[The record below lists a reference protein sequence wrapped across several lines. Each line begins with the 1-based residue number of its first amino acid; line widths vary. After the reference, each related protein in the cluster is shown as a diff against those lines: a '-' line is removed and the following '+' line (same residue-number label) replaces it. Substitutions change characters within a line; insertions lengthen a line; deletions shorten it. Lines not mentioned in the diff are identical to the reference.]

1 MKLLHRLRPR
11 TIRGKLA
18 WFFTIAII
26 SAVCVLY
33 VAMVLLQQRLIR
45 SEWSESLGAQA
56 RLIATNSQAAFDFQ
70 DRAEATRL
78 LGAVADNNPAILRA
92 RLLRRGERQP
102 FAEFARFDAAQLVMP
117 EPPAQGAGVHFS
129 HGQHLLPWSSGN
141 SRRDGVDLSHGHY
154 LAVWAPIPGSD
165 GGAAIELVAS
175 LDAMHD
181 AIDHMALETGASLLA
196 LLVAL
201 LWLSARAARRMAT
214 PLQDLNQLMAR
225 ISDDPALAER
235 ADTRGEDELAQL
247 GRSLNQM
254 IDRLQARDRE
264 LAQYRQGL
272 EHLVEQRTHA
282 LLAATEQAHQASRA
296 KSDFL
301 ARMSHEIRT
310 PMNAIVGLGKL
321 LLKTPLTAQQR
332 DYQEK
337 VLAASDMLLGLIN
350 DILDYSRIEAGK
362 LQIEAIAFDLEQVLR
377 SVSSQVALRAQER
390 GLELLFRIA
399 PDVPRHLTGDPLRL
413 GQVLVNLANNAVKF
427 TESGE
432 IVVQAT
438 LRGCHAGKA
447 ELEFSVRDT
456 GMGIPPERLAEL
468 FSPFMQVDGSIT
480 RRFGGS
486 GLGLAICRQLVELMG
501 GRIEVQSQ
509 VGTGS
514 TFSFTVPLGLPT
526 QDAADGAPS
535 AHDTAARGYSSLL
548 RGRRVLVIDDNASA
562 REILCAMLE
571 QFGMRAEAA
580 EGGEPGMQ
588 RLQHA
593 AATGE
598 PYQLVL
604 LDWLMPGM
612 DGIETAR
619 HINAAHLQGGVPAV
633 LMVTAGSYEKLSDQ
647 VASVGL
653 EHVLTK
659 PVSESALHDAM
670 LEALLGNGAIDLPAH
685 RVPQRPGTAVHDFGA
700 IAGARILLV
709 DDVELNRT
717 VALAFLA
724 DTGVHVDVATHGREA
739 LEMARA
745 RPYDL
750 VLMDIQMPE
759 MDGLTATR
767 EIRKEARLRTLPIVA
782 MTAHA
787 MTGDRERSLEA
798 GMNDHL
804 TKPID
809 PEALYTALLRWIR
822 PRHQDTTA
830 PRPAPAAGASTDDAP
845 IPPLDGIDTVRGL
858 AQSLGRPALYR
869 RILGNFTKEF
879 GASTQAIGAAQA
891 AQDWPLA
898 RRLAHSLKSGA
909 ATIGAGQLAQ
919 QAKALEHGYAESQP
933 ASEADLAATHAE
945 LQRVCALLAPL
956 LPTTPTAPGNA
967 PVHDCG
973 ALFERL
979 QTLLENDDAA
989 ALRVIEALE
998 QLPAPHPGW
1007 RAQLTALRELV
1018 EDVEYEDALAALPAL
1033 RALMEQRP

>member
-1 MKLLHRLRPR
+1 M
-11 TIRGKLA
+11 
-18 WFFTIAII
+18 
-26 SAVCVLY
+26 
-33 VAMVLLQQRLIR
+33 
-45 SEWSESLGAQA
+45 
-56 RLIATNSQAAFDFQ
+56 
-70 DRAEATRL
+70 
-78 LGAVADNNPAILRA
+78 
-92 RLLRRGERQP
+92 
-102 FAEFARFDAAQLVMP
+102 
-117 EPPAQGAGVHFS
+117 
-129 HGQHLLPWSSGN
+129 
-141 SRRDGVDLSHGHY
+141 
-154 LAVWAPIPGSD
+154 
-165 GGAAIELVAS
+165 
-175 LDAMHD
+175 
-181 AIDHMALETGASLLA
+181 
-196 LLVAL
+196 
-201 LWLSARAARRMAT
+201 
-214 PLQDLNQLMAR
+214 
-225 ISDDPALAER
+225 
-235 ADTRGEDELAQL
+235 
-247 GRSLNQM
+247 
-254 IDRLQARDRE
+254 
-264 LAQYRQGL
+264 
-272 EHLVEQRTHA
+272 
-282 LLAATEQAHQASRA
+282 
-296 KSDFL
+296 
-301 ARMSHEIRT
+301 
-310 PMNAIVGLGKL
+310 
-321 LLKTPLTAQQR
+321 
-332 DYQEK
+332 
-337 VLAASDMLLGLIN
+337 
-350 DILDYSRIEAGK
+350 
-362 LQIEAIAFDLEQVLR
+362 
-377 SVSSQVALRAQER
+377 
-390 GLELLFRIA
+390 
-399 PDVPRHLTGDPLRL
+399 
-413 GQVLVNLANNAVKF
+413 
-427 TESGE
+427 
-432 IVVQAT
+432 
-438 LRGCHAGKA
+438 
-447 ELEFSVRDT
+447 
-456 GMGIPPERLAEL
+456 
-468 FSPFMQVDGSIT
+468 
-480 RRFGGS
+480 
-486 GLGLAICRQLVELMG
+486 
-501 GRIEVQSQ
+501 QSQ

-612 DGIETAR
+612 NGIETAR

-967 PVHDCG
+967 PAQDYG
-973 ALFERL
+973 TLFERL

>member
-1 MKLLHRLRPR
+1 VKLLQRLHPR

-18 WFFTIAII
+18 WFFTIAIVG
-26 SAVCVLY
+26 AVGVLY

-70 DRAEATRL
+70 DREEATRL

-92 RLLRRGERQP
+92 RLVQRGKRQP
-102 FAEFARFDAAQLVMP
+102 FAEFARDGAAQLVMP

-129 HGQHLLPWSSGN
+129 HGQHLLPWPGGHDSL
-141 SRRDGVDLSHGHY
+141 DGADLSHGHY

-214 PLQDLNQLMAR
+214 PLQDLNQLMAH
-225 ISDDPALAER
+225 ISDNPALAER
-235 ADTRGEDELAQL
+235 ADARGEDELAQL

-321 LLKTPLTAQQR
+321 LLKTSLTAQQR

-377 SVSSQVALRAQER
+377 SVSGQVALRAQER

-399 PDVPRHLTGDPLRL
+399 PDVPHHVTGDPLRL

-427 TESGE
+427 TEYGE
-432 IVVQAT
+432 IVVQAA
-438 LRGCHAGKA
+438 LRERHADKA
-447 ELEFSVRDT
+447 VLEFSVRDT

-468 FSPFMQVDGSIT
+468 FSPFTQVDGSIT

-514 TFSFTVPLGLPT
+514 TFSFTVPLGLST
-526 QDAADGAPS
+526 QDAADGAPRD
-535 AHDTAARGYSSLL
+535 AAARGYSSLL

-580 EGGEPGMQ
+580 EGGEPGME
-588 RLQHA
+588 RLLHA
-593 AATGE
+593 AAAGD

-619 HINAAHLQGGVPAV
+619 SINAAHLPDGVPAV
-633 LMVTAGSYEKLSDQ
+633 LMVTAGSYEKLSGQ

-653 EHVLTK
+653 EHILTK

-670 LEALLGNGAIDLPAH
+670 LEALLGNGAVDLPAH
-685 RVPQRPGTAVHDFGA
+685 QAPPGQGTATHDFGA
-700 IAGARILLV
+700 IAGARVLLV

-724 DTGVHVDVATHGREA
+724 DTGVQVDMATHGREA

-745 RPYDL
+745 QPYDL

-809 PEALYTALLRWIR
+809 PEALYAALLRWIA
-822 PRHQDTTA
+822 PRRQGGAA
-830 PRPAPAAGASTDDAP
+830 PRPAPAPGAPADDAP

-869 RILGNFTKEF
+869 RILGNFAKEF
-879 GASTQAIGAAQA
+879 GASGQAIAAAQA

-909 ATIGAGQLAQ
+909 ATIGAGLLAQ

-933 ASEADLAATHAE
+933 ASAADLAAASAE

-956 LPTTPTAPGNA
+956 LPAGETAAPAPGSA
-967 PVHDCG
+967 PAQDG
-973 ALFERL
+973 AALFDRL
-979 QTLLENDDAA
+979 QALLENDDAA
-989 ALRVIEALE
+989 ALRVIEALA
-998 QLPAPHPGW
+998 QASVQHPGW

-1033 RALMEQRP
+1033 RALMERP